1 MRDHLYCTPF
11 LSPVFSRL
19 LGLDHHVIT
28 SVGPIGVADLII
40 RLGVTLDLRGREVLV
55 PNEGFFI
62 HCTSSDRASP
72 CRLHGVHWDSLTLT
86 ILTSIDPSTLATP
99 LS

>member
-11 LSPVFSRL
+11 LSPAFCRL

-28 SVGPIGVADLII
+28 SVGPIGVANII
-40 RLGVTLDLRGREVLV
+40 ILLGMTLDLRGWEVLV
-55 PNEGFFI
+55 PIKGFFV

-72 CRLHGVHWDSLTLT
+72 CRLHG
-86 ILTSIDPSTLATP
+86 
-99 LS
+99 